1 MDQTAT
7 QVNYRTEE
15 QRTNSEAVIF
25 ATRVWAEQ
33 PEDIEQFAAIG
44 RRRTDHRKTGVKRP
58 GWAFQRISV
67 FAPFMWQE
75 ARGLKF
81 AAVGVYFA
89 EVTADKLDGWSV
101 PEDLDQDAQAISLRD
116 VVAGHPHKDITG

>member
-81 AAVGVYFA
+81 LLEKQTEALIRGEVDAEAVREARARFGFL
-89 EVTADKLDGWSV
+89 ADRR
-101 PEDLDQDAQAISLRD
+101 PELYRAL
-116 VVAGHPHKDITG
+116 GH